1 MRNQGISIFF
11 LCILFA
17 ITLAD
22 ERGKAVISTLQ
33 SKFYDRSNG
42 LWKAGWWNSANSL
55 EALIEYSIYSGDT
68 SFMSAVD
75 NTYTHTPS
83 VQNGYYDDAQ
93 WWGIAWIR
101 AYQITK
107 QDKYRDRSAFIWNF
121 VQREA
126 WDNHCGGGVWW
137 SDKKTYKNAITNELF
152 LTLST
157 LLHQYS
163 NNNTYLEWAQK
174 EWLWFQHSGM
184 INDKNLINDGLDNNC
199 KNNGGTTWTYNQGVI
214 LGGLAYLAQ
223 FTKNDTLITIANK
236 IADAVYDSSLVYT
249 RGGVLK
255 EPCES
260 NTDCGGDGPQFKGI
274 FIRYLGI
281 LAKQLGGDQK
291 TKYTTWVNANADSIW
306 NKDRT
311 SDNECGLKWVGPTG
325 TATATT
331 QTSAL
336 DCFNA
341 AILLS

>member
-1 MRNQGISIFF
+1 
-11 LCILFA
+11 
-17 ITLAD
+17 
-22 ERGKAVISTLQ
+22 
-33 SKFYDRSNG
+33 
-42 LWKAGWWNSANSL
+42 
-55 EALIEYSIYSGDT
+55 
-68 SFMSAVD
+68 
-75 NTYTHTPS
+75 
-83 VQNGYYDDAQ
+83 
-93 WWGIAWIR
+93 
-101 AYQITK
+101 
-107 QDKYRDRSAFIWNF
+107 
-121 VQREA
+121 
-126 WDNHCGGGVWW
+126 VWW
-137 SDKKTYKNAITNELF
+137 SNKKNYKNAITNELF
-152 LTLST
+152 LSLST
-157 LLHQYS
+157 LLYINS

-184 INDKNLINDGLDNNC
+184 INDKNLINDGLDDNC

-214 LGGLAYLAQ
+214 LGGLAYLSQ
-223 FTKNDTLITIANK
+223 ITKNDSLITVANK

-255 EPCES
+255 EPCEGNS
-260 NTDCGGDGPQFKGI
+260 DCGGDGPQFKGI

-281 LAKQLGGDQK
+281 LAKQLSGDQK

-311 SDNECGLKWVGPTG
+311 SDNECGLKWVGPVG